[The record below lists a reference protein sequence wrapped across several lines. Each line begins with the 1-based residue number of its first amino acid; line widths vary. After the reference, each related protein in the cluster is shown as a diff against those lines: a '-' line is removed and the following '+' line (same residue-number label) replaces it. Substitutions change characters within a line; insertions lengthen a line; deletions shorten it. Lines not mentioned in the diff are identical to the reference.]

1 MSNGFVRTLT
11 CSGGVV
17 TAQNGNSSPTGNGS
31 LVVGTDFAA
40 QSANAVLAGP
50 SSGSPATPTFR
61 AIVPAD
67 LPVGTS
73 MALGVLQ
80 VDGTTISATAGVIS
94 VVTEYPKVLGSNDLI
109 GQTGA
114 ATVLTV
120 TPSASLGTYRINP
133 YLTITAILV
142 DVANIQVTYKDET
155 GASRTQTFS
164 VMGTTSPALGAVG
177 AFTFPPITIRAASGT
192 NIVVST
198 VLTTGTGTIAYDVG
212 AVIEQLA

>member
-1 MSNGFVRTLT
+1 MIVRTLVWDNGLVT
-11 CSGGVV
+11 SATGGYIV
-17 TAQNGNSSPTGNGS
+17 P
-31 LVVGTDFAA
+31 TDFNT
-40 QSANAVLAGP
+40 QTVNTFLAGP
-50 SSGSPATPTFR
+50 SSGGSSTPTFR
-61 AIVPAD
+61 TINPAD
-67 LPVGTS
+67 IPTLNQSTS
-73 MALGVLQ
+73 GNASTATALATPRTINGVTF
-80 VDGTTISATAGVIS
+80 DGTANITIFPN
-94 VVTEYPKVLGSNDLI
+94 VVGSNDLT

-114 ATVLTV
+114 VTLLTV
-120 TPSASLGTYRINP
+120 APPVSLGTYRVSP

-164 VMGTTSPALGAVG
+164 VMGTTSPALGSVG

-198 VLTTGTGTIAYDVG
+198 VLTTSTGTIAYDVG